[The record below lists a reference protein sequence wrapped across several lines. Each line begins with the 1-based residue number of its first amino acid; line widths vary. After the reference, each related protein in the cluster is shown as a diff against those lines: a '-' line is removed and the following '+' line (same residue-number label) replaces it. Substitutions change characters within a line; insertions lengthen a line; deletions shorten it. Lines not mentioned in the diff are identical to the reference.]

1 MFLLLTLDNF
11 FVVLVLLML
20 LTEYASL
27 ITRKG
32 QLEASLQQGDLLFRK
47 NLSKISM
54 DCMKIFRELLLTT
67 LVKREST
74 KIICGI
80 RRKKCQRDSFP
91 QE

>member
-1 MFLLLTLDNF
+1 MFLLFTLDNF

-47 NLSKISM
+47 NLSKMFVFLWI
-54 DCMKIFRELLLTT
+54 
-67 LVKREST
+67 V
-74 KIICGI
+74 
-80 RRKKCQRDSFP
+80 
-91 QE
+91 

>member
-32 QLEASLQQGDLLFRK
+32 QLEASLQQGDLLFQK
-47 NLSKISM
+47 NLIKM
-54 DCMKIFRELLLTT
+54 FIFLWT
-67 LVKREST
+67 V
-74 KIICGI
+74 
-80 RRKKCQRDSFP
+80 
-91 QE
+91 

>member
-1 MFLLLTLDNF
+1 MSMTYFNVFIVNYF

-47 NLSKISM
+47 NLSKM
-54 DCMKIFRELLLTT
+54 FIFLWI
-67 LVKREST
+67 V
-74 KIICGI
+74 
-80 RRKKCQRDSFP
+80 
-91 QE
+91 

>member
-11 FVVLVLLML
+11 FLVLVLLML

-47 NLSKISM
+47 NLSKM
-54 DCMKIFRELLLTT
+54 FIFLWI
-67 LVKREST
+67 V
-74 KIICGI
+74 
-80 RRKKCQRDSFP
+80 
-91 QE
+91 

>member
-47 NLSKISM
+47 NLSKM
-54 DCMKIFRELLLTT
+54 FIFLRI
-67 LVKREST
+67 V
-74 KIICGI
+74 
-80 RRKKCQRDSFP
+80 
-91 QE
+91 